1 MVGLSRRVM
10 EESATGTQVVAK
22 GIMEVG
28 AGGEIVVGGILEAEV
43 GGMVARGILEA
54 VVGGMVAGGIL
65 EVGVEG
71 TMAMVGAVVVE
82 VISLEVVGTGEEE
95 LVDPVVGVGMT
106 SEVVMT
112 FKEALEKGIEA
123 GAIVLVQI
131 KSGRGIT
138 MEVKVVAVAVVPAA
152 AGPAAVVEAAAAAVA
167 MTDMRGPGDWDM
179 SGILHLDMGVLLHPR
194 CCPYPLAQ
202 MLDHW

>member
-1 MVGLSRRVM
+1 M
-10 EESATGTQVVAK
+10 
-22 GIMEVG
+22 
-28 AGGEIVVGGILEAEV
+28 
-43 GGMVARGILEA
+43 
-54 VVGGMVAGGIL
+54 AGGIL

-112 FKEALEKGIEA
+112 FREALEKGIEA
-123 GAIVLVQI
+123 GVIVLVQI

-138 MEVKVVAVAVVPAA
+138 TEVIAIAAAVVAAA
-152 AGPAAVVEAAAAAVA
+152 AGPAAAVEAVAAAVA
-167 MTDMRGPGDWDM
+167 MTDMRGQGDWNM
-179 SGILHLDMGVLLHPR
+179 SGILHLDMGVLRRPR